1 MNRILIKQASADAYA
16 KINLSLDVTGRR
28 NDGYHL
34 VKMVM
39 QTVGVCDRIT
49 IRSYEPSDAITG
61 RNMPDNEA
69 PDKEQAGM
77 PEISIV
83 TGNGE
88 IPAGPDNLMY
98 RAAALMREKF
108 GIQDSLEIEIV
119 KRIPVAAGMAG
130 GSTDAAA
137 VLQLLRDMY
146 VPDISD
152 EELEKAGLALG
163 ADVPYCI
170 TGGTQLCE
178 GIGEVLT
185 RLPALPECALVIV
198 KPDIYVSTGWVYT
211 QFDNIPEEEVRHP
224 DVDRQI
230 KGIRD
235 ASLTDMCAACGNVL
249 EQKTGAVYP
258 VIGELEAF
266 LEQRGA
272 VRAMMT
278 GSGPAVFAVFDTKE
292 KAAAACRALDEK
304 WPAYQKFVTVPV
316 YPEKSEHTDNNQEIA
331 KKEKE

>member
-1 MNRILIKQASADAYA
+1 MNRTWKKQRHTDAYA

-28 NDGYHL
+28 EDGYHL

-39 QTVGVCDRIT
+39 QTVGVSDTVT
-49 IRSYEPSDAITG
+49 IRSYETACTDDTA
-61 RNMPDNEA
+61 E
-69 PDKEQAGM
+69 

-83 TGNGE
+83 TENGE

-98 RAAALMREKF
+98 RAAALMRETY
-108 GIQDSLEIEIV
+108 GIRDGFEIGLV

-137 VLQLLRDMY
+137 VLRLIRDMY
-146 VPDISD
+146 VPDVTD
-152 EELEKAGLALG
+152 RELERLGLSLG

-211 QFDNIPEEEVRHP
+211 QYDSIPEGDVRHP
-224 DVDRQI
+224 DVDSQVS
-230 KGIRD
+230 GIPEG
-235 ASLTDMCAACGNVL
+235 SLEAVCAACKNVL
-249 EQKTGAVYP
+249 EQKTGAEYP

-266 LEQRGA
+266 LEQHGA
-272 VRAMMT
+272 IRAMMT
-278 GSGPAVFAVFDTKE
+278 GSGPAVFAFFGTKE
-292 KAAAACRALDEK
+292 EAAAACEALDEA
-304 WPAYQKFVTVPV
+304 WPSYQKFVTEPV
-316 YPEKSEHTDNNQEIA
+316 YPS
-331 KKEKE
+331 